1 MKVENLKR
9 QGNLVTFEVKDE
21 YPQLEVEMDK
31 KFRSLV
37 KKVKVPGFRIGKSPK
52 GHFVNWYGIDRL
64 SYEALID
71 LINENYSAIISE
83 HRIDV
88 IDHPVDVQVLQL
100 EQDKPFKVSISV
112 EVKPEIKMS
121 KYKGIKLE
129 KDSVKVEKDDVSK
142 AIQSELDSQATYEED
157 AKAPIEDEAQVIVD
171 VFAKVDDRV
180 SNEWTDENCSMTVG
194 KAKISA
200 EFDEQI
206 KGLKQEDEKEFS
218 ITMSKKDK
226 EGILVS
232 NDPVHFR
239 VKIKSVKIKRAP
251 KLTDEWVRSKTDKK
265 NVEEYRRSVE
275 TEIKTQREKSA
286 EEKLKTDVAN
296 WVVENVE
303 NEIPDVMTRKEVDRM
318 LQQME
323 RNFKRLNIDLSTYL
337 QITNKTLDML
347 RSEYRDDALKSVKY
361 QLGLDA
367 IAEAEAIKV
376 SQEELDKELEE
387 SLKSEPDEA
396 QKELYREQFRA
407 QLGRSREVFEEPIK
421 HRKVVD
427 FLLEHA
433 KIKRK

>member
-1 MKVENLKR
+1 
-9 QGNLVTFEVKDE
+9 
-21 YPQLEVEMDK
+21 
-31 KFRSLV
+31 
-37 KKVKVPGFRIGKSPK
+37 
-52 GHFVNWYGIDRL
+52 
-64 SYEALID
+64 
-71 LINENYSAIISE
+71 
-83 HRIDV
+83 
-88 IDHPVDVQVLQL
+88 
-100 EQDKPFKVSISV
+100 
-112 EVKPEIKMS
+112 
-121 KYKGIKLE
+121 
-129 KDSVKVEKDDVSK
+129 
-142 AIQSELDSQATYEED
+142 
-157 AKAPIEDEAQVIVD
+157 
-171 VFAKVDDRV
+171 
-180 SNEWTDENCSMTVG
+180 
-194 KAKISA
+194 
-200 EFDEQI
+200 
-206 KGLKQEDEKEFS
+206 
-218 ITMSKKDK
+218 DK